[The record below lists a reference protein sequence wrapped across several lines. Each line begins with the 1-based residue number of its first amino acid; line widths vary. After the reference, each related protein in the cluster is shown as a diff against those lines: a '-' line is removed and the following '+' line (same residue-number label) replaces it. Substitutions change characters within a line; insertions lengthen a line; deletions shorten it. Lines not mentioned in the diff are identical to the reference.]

1 MQDDFTIDFQRKKNG
16 GANGARTR
24 NLLRDREAL

>member
-1 MQDDFTIDFQRKKNG
+1 MQSNVAVNFQRKKRS